1 MSIREEI
8 ERMECETLSPYATL
22 SIHSKGRDVYEEP
35 CDIRPVFQRD
45 RDRIL
50 HSKAFRRLKN
60 KTQVFLTPKGDHY
73 RTRLSHT
80 LEVSQNAR
88 TIGKALRLNE
98 DLVEAIAL
106 GHDLGHTPF
115 GHAGERTLDKICPL
129 GFSHYRQ
136 SIRVVEFLEKD
147 GAGLNLTWEVRDGIV
162 NHRTAGHPSTLEGK
176 VVRLSD
182 KIAYINH
189 DIDDAIRARI
199 FSEDYIPK
207 EYTDVLGTTTK
218 SRLNTLISDIIK
230 CSIDKDDI
238 IMSDTVHK
246 AMTDLRQFMFDK
258 LYTNPA
264 AKSEEIKVCKLI
276 TELYNYY
283 IANIEELPD
292 NYKRFIYERGE
303 KPERVVCDYIAGMSD
318 QYSISRFE
326 NIFVPKAWKG

>member
-1 MSIREEI
+1 MKVRSLFVSSLCCISLLSGCRQDAKLQNEGESYPLMTLKPEDRQLSVKYSAVI
-8 ERMECETLSPYATL
+8 EG
-22 SIHSKGRDVYEEP
+22 KQDVE
-35 CDIRPVFQRD
+35 IRPQVSGT
-45 RDRIL
+45 I
-50 HSKAFRRLKN
+50 
-60 KTQVFLTPKGDHY
+60 TQVCVEEGAHVRKGQVLFIIDQIPY
-73 RTRLSHT
+73 
-80 LEVSQNAR
+80 
-88 TIGKALRLNE
+88 KAAVQKAEAAVATAEAN
-98 DLVEAIAL
+98 EAIA
-106 GHDLGHTPF
+106 
-115 GHAGERTLDKICPL
+115 
-129 GFSHYRQ
+129 RQ
-136 SIRVVEFLEKD
+136 
-147 GAGLNLTWEVRDGIV
+147 
-162 NHRTAGHPSTLEGK
+162 TLEGK

-264 AKSEEIKVCKLI
+264 AKSEEVKVCKLI

-283 IANIEELPD
+283 IDNIEELPD

>member
-1 MSIREEI
+1 MNIREQQESR
-8 ERMECETLSPYATL
+8 EHEYMSPYA
-22 SIHSKGRDVYEEP
+22 SFSDESRGRDKPEP
-35 CDIRPVFQRD
+35 QCDMRTIYQRD

-50 HSKAFRRLKN
+50 HSKSFRRLKH
-60 KTQVFLTPKGDHY
+60 KTQVFLAPEGDHY
-73 RTRLSHT
+73 RTRLTHT
-80 LEVSQNAR
+80 LEVAQIAR
-88 TIGKALRLNE
+88 SISRALRLNE
-98 DLVEAIAL
+98 DLTEAIAL

-115 GHAGERTLDKICPL
+115 GHAGERTLNEICPL

-162 NHRTAGHPSTLEGK
+162 N
-176 VVRLSD
+176 
-182 KIAYINH
+182 
-189 DIDDAIRARI
+189 DIDDAISARI

-264 AKSEEIKVCKLI
+264 AKSEEVKVCKLI

-283 IANIEELPD
+283 IDNIEELPD

>member
-1 MSIREEI
+1 M
-8 ERMECETLSPYATL
+8 
-22 SIHSKGRDVYEEP
+22 
-35 CDIRPVFQRD
+35 
-45 RDRIL
+45 
-50 HSKAFRRLKN
+50 
-60 KTQVFLTPKGDHY
+60 
-73 RTRLSHT
+73 
-80 LEVSQNAR
+80 
-88 TIGKALRLNE
+88 
-98 DLVEAIAL
+98 
-106 GHDLGHTPF
+106 
-115 GHAGERTLDKICPL
+115 
-129 GFSHYRQ
+129 
-136 SIRVVEFLEKD
+136 
-147 GAGLNLTWEVRDGIV
+147 
-162 NHRTAGHPSTLEGK
+162 
-176 VVRLSD
+176 
-182 KIAYINH
+182 
-189 DIDDAIRARI
+189 
-199 FSEDYIPK
+199 
-207 EYTDVLGTTTK
+207 LGTTTK

-318 QYSISRFE
+318 QYSISKFE

>member
-1 MSIREEI
+1 M
-8 ERMECETLSPYATL
+8 T
-22 SIHSKGRDVYEEP
+22 
-35 CDIRPVFQRD
+35 
-45 RDRIL
+45 
-50 HSKAFRRLKN
+50 
-60 KTQVFLTPKGDHY
+60 
-73 RTRLSHT
+73 
-80 LEVSQNAR
+80 
-88 TIGKALRLNE
+88 
-98 DLVEAIAL
+98 EAIAL

-246 AMTDLRQFMFDK
+246 AMTDLRQFMFDR

-303 KPERVVCDYIAGMSD
+303 KPELSLIH
-318 QYSISRFE
+318 I
-326 NIFVPKAWKG
+326 

>member
-1 MSIREEI
+1 MTCPKSMGKDAVFRIIAQKTRLPPGGLLFPGDDD
-8 ERMECETLSPYATL
+8 ETA
-22 SIHSKGRDVYEEP
+22 V
-35 CDIRPVFQRD
+35 
-45 RDRIL
+45 L
-50 HSKAFRRLKN
+50 HVVG
-60 KTQVFLTPKGDHY
+60 TGHKGD
-73 RTRLSHT
+73 
-80 LEVSQNAR
+80 E
-88 TIGKALRLNE
+88 
-98 DLVEAIAL
+98 LVAV
-106 GHDLGHTPF
+106 GG
-115 GHAGERTLDKICPL
+115 GHAG
-129 GFSHYRQ
+129 
-136 SIRVVEFLEKD
+136 VVERLV
-147 GAGLNLTWEVRDGIV
+147 AEVRDGIV
-162 NHRTAGHPSTLEGK
+162 THRTAGRPSTLEGK

-264 AKSEEIKVCKLI
+264 AKSEEVKVCKLI

-283 IANIEELPD
+283 IDNIEELPD